1 MTVPSV
7 MVDVRTAERRGN
19 LESTPPFQWRTIFV
33 SDLHL
38 GTQGC
43 QANDFLEFLRQNDAE
58 TIYLVGDI
66 VDFWRIRHR
75 PYWTQEQ
82 NDILQKILRKGRKG
96 TQIVLLPGNHDE
108 AFDAFIGCSFG
119 NIEVRSEAVHETAD
133 GRRLL
138 VVHGDHFDGVVYYAR
153 SLLWLGNWS
162 TTIAMWITGPFT
174 AIRFRLGVS
183 RWSLAAHLKQNFK
196 QATNLIA
203 RFEKTLS
210 SEAERRGLDGV
221 ICGHIH
227 HADDKMINGL
237 RYLNCGD
244 WVSSRTALAEDSA
257 GRICLLR
264 WANRSI
270 DSTSLP
276 EIETTS
282 SEVAIAA

>member
-1 MTVPSV
+1 M
-7 MVDVRTAERRGN
+7 
-19 LESTPPFQWRTIFV
+19 ESTPPVQWRTIFV

-38 GTQGC
+38 GTHSC
-43 QANDFLEFLRQNDAE
+43 QAKDFLEFLRKNEAE

-82 NDILQKILRKGRKG
+82 NDILQKILRQGRKG
-96 TQIVLLPGNHDE
+96 TRIVLLPGNHDE
-108 AFDAFIGCSFG
+108 AFDAFTGWRFG

-138 VVHGDHFDGVVYYAR
+138 VIHGDHFDGVVYYAR

-162 TTIAMWITGPFT
+162 YAIAMWITGPFT
-174 AIRFRLGVS
+174 AIRFQLGVC

-196 QATNLIA
+196 QAVNLIA
-203 RFEKTLS
+203 RFETALS

-227 HADDKMINGL
+227 HAADKMIDGL

-244 WVSSRTALAEDSA
+244 WVGSRTALAEDRE

-264 WANRSI
+264 WANRSV
-270 DSTSLP
+270 DSKSP
-276 EIETTS
+276 PKIETTS